1 MDKSVLLLKSRVYI
15 ENSCVPVCLVYV
27 NLYVWICVRAC
38 LCACVF
44 VFGLSFL
51 SMSPWDAV
59 WLEE

>member
-1 MDKSVLLLKSRVYI
+1 MYI
-15 ENSCVPVCLVYV
+15 ENSRVPVCLVYV

-38 LCACVF
+38 LSVCACVF